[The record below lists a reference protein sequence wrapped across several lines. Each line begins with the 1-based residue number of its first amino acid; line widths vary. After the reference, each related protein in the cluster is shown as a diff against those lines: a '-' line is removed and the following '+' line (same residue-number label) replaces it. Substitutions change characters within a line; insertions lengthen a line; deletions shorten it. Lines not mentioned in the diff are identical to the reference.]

1 MEANIKIY
9 LMCRQNFKSSNFPE
23 MKFLCSDLQAV
34 KRYSH
39 LDCGPKKSQKVLY
52 WWEPEHAIWKNQAIV
67 CHQSLGYAC
76 YFAQWQNNYL
86 GSVFEPSQPY
96 KWDSGPKMSQYIAPG
111 R

>member
-39 LDCGPKKSQKVLY
+39 LDRGPKKSQKVLY

-76 YFAQWQNNYL
+76 YFAQWRNNYL